1 MLMVIS
7 NRVHSVLMVIPLTD
21 NGNFAALMVIS
32 FTDNGNFAMLIVRVM
47 Y

>member
-7 NRVHSVLMVIPLTD
+7 YRVYSV
-21 NGNFAALMVIS
+21 LMVIS
-32 FTDNGNFAMLIVRVM
+32 FTDNGNFDMLMVSVM

>member
-7 NRVHSVLMVIPLTD
+7 NRVHSVLMVI
-21 NGNFAALMVIS
+21 S
-32 FTDNGNFAMLIVRVM
+32 FTDNGNSAMLKLSVM